1 MTIMTMAPAEMSR
14 DAREARTTF
23 VGIDVGNTGAIA
35 AIIDGAPIP
44 VVFDMPTD
52 ARITGTKK
60 KPTTRHVI
68 SGERLRKILAQLQAE
83 SGEIYACVETP
94 QMRSAM
100 WPAEPK
106 INGQP
111 HNCSVCHHSH
121 YEVNQG
127 MASQGSFMRA
137 GGIVVGVLIGL
148 GIGYEEVPANVWT
161 AEVFHGRAEKLD
173 HRKLATALF
182 PAAASIFSRVK
193 DDGRADAV
201 LIADWLRRRRGAPF

>member
-1 MTIMTMAPAEMSR
+1 VSVV
-14 DAREARTTF
+14 EAIHGRTTF

-35 AIIDGAPIP
+35 AIIEGAPIP

-52 ARITGTKK
+52 AKVTGAKK
-60 KPTTRHVI
+60 KPTTRHVLN
-68 SGERLRKILAQLQAE
+68 GERLRKILAQLQAE

-121 YEVNQG
+121 YEANQG

-137 GGIVVGVLIGL
+137 GGMVVGVLIGL
-148 GIGYEEVPANVWT
+148 GIPYEEVAANVWT
-161 AEVFHGRAEKLD
+161 AEVFHGRAEKMD
-173 HRKLATALF
+173 HRTLAKALF
-182 PAAASIFSRVK
+182 PAARSIFDRVK

-201 LIADWLRRRRGAPF
+201 LIADYIRRRRGAPF

>member
-1 MTIMTMAPAEMSR
+1 MTATAMVPGNDR
-14 DAREARTTF
+14 KGRTTF
-23 VGIDVGNTGAIA
+23 VGDEVGVTGAIA
-35 AIIDGAPIP
+35 AIIEGAPIP
-44 VVFDMPTD
+44 VVFDMPTET
-52 ARITGTKK
+52 RITGTKK
-60 KPTTRHVI
+60 KPTTRHVL
-68 SGERLRKILAQLQAE
+68 SGERMRKIFVQLQAE
-83 SGEIYACVETP
+83 SGYGEIYACVETP
-94 QMRSAM
+94 QMRSAI

-173 HRKLATALF
+173 HRKVAASLF
-182 PAAASIFSRVK
+182 PAAASIFARVK

-201 LIADWLRRRRGAPF
+201 LLADYIRRRRGSPF